1 MTIRV
6 APNVAHQAY
15 LVPVGPLVE
24 VRDPTGTVDER
35 SDRHPLSGSD
45 RARQVARR
53 VLIAG
58 IGDGEFGEKGARV
71 GGGIQRVDAEE
82 GDPAAEPQRRDLEQR
97 KFGPARC
104 APRCPDVDDHRKTA
118 EVRQAGPEAGRPTAQ
133 QFVALGVQR
142 HQRGRGPARA
152 ARGVAGV
159 AARLG
164 GWIAPQP
171 AATSANVINPSGTTG
186 RFVNTIQRS
195 NQGVS

>member
-1 MTIRV
+1 M
-6 APNVAHQAY
+6 
-15 LVPVGPLVE
+15 E

-71 GGGIQRVDAEE
+71 GGGIQRVDARKATR
-82 GDPAAEPQRRDLEQR
+82 PPSRRDATWNSGNSARHGAHHDAQTLTTTGKPR
-97 KFGPARC
+97 RC
-104 APRCPDVDDHRKTA
+104 ARRARKPAVPPPNSSLRWACNATNVGG
-118 EVRQAGPEAGRPTAQ
+118 E
-133 QFVALGVQR
+133 
-142 HQRGRGPARA
+142 PARA